1 MNKAVIY
8 ARYSSDS
15 QTEQSIDGQLRVCK
29 EYAEK
34 IGLIIVNE
42 YIDRAM
48 TGTNDKRPAL
58 QQMLYDSKNKG
69 FDFVLVYKLDRFS
82 RSRYDSSVNRAI
94 LLKNGVKL
102 ISATENISDAPE
114 GILLDSVLVGLAEYY
129 SVELSQ
135 KVKRGLK
142 ESRIKGLFTGGRTP
156 YGYNVVDKKVSV
168 NEEQANIVKLMF
180 DEYISGKCIKDIVKI
195 LHNKGIKNGY
205 GKDWTI
211 NSVSRILRN
220 ENYKG
225 CVYADGTVYTNIF
238 PAIISEQLFDEV
250 NEKLKISKRTS
261 AHHKTEVN
269 YLLSGKLICGKCGSL
284 MTGDSG
290 KGKLGTIYNYYKCFT
305 KKKNKS
311 KCDKKS
317 VSKNYI
323 EEIVLSTTQE
333 FMQHTNLKSIS
344 KVLADTYNKSIEKDT
359 ILESLNKELQ
369 DNNKKLKNILTA
381 LENGIFNDTTN
392 DRMKELEIRTK
403 EIKEKIASRQML
415 TIKPLSEELLYEYLK
430 SFKDLDY
437 SLENAKQRLI
447 DMFVNRVVL
456 YDDHCEIYFN
466 ITSDKSKQLK
476 LSEKPDISQEI
487 EYIENKKEQSS
498 PKGSDCSQLAGREG
512 FEPSRRFPDLQP

>member
-1 MNKAVIY
+1 MFN
-8 ARYSSDS
+8 
-15 QTEQSIDGQLRVCK
+15 Q
-29 EYAEK
+29 
-34 IGLIIVNE
+34 
-42 YIDRAM
+42 
-48 TGTNDKRPAL
+48 
-58 QQMLYDSKNKG
+58 
-69 FDFVLVYKLDRFS
+69 
-82 RSRYDSSVNRAI
+82 
-94 LLKNGVKL
+94 
-102 ISATENISDAPE
+102 
-114 GILLDSVLVGLAEYY
+114 YY
-129 SVELSQ
+129 SG
-135 KVKRGLK
+135 KR
-142 ESRIKGLFTGGRTP
+142 
-156 YGYNVVDKKVSV
+156 
-168 NEEQANIVKLMF
+168 
-180 DEYISGKCIKDIVKI
+180 IKDIVA
-195 LHNKGIKNGY
+195 LLSEKGIKNTY
-205 GKDWTI
+205 GKPWTI
-211 NSVSRILRN
+211 NMVSRVLRN
-220 ENYKG
+220 PNYKG
-225 CVYADGTVYTNIF
+225 CVYADNTCYTNIF
-238 PAIISEQLFDEV
+238 PVIVSEEVFDEV
-250 NEKLKISKRTS
+250 NARLKVAKRTS
-261 AHHKTEVN
+261 AHFKTDVN

-323 EEIVLSTTQE
+323 EEIVLSATQE

-392 DRMKELEIRTK
+392 DRMKELEIRIR

-415 TIKPLSEELLYEYLK
+415 TIKPLSEELIYEYLK

-476 LSEKPDISQEI
+476 LSEKPEISQKI
-487 EYIENKKEQSS
+487 EYIENKKEQSN
-498 PKGSDCSQLAGREG
+498 PKGSDCSQLAGEW
-512 FEPSRRFPDLQP
+512 

>member
-1 MNKAVIY
+1 
-8 ARYSSDS
+8 
-15 QTEQSIDGQLRVCK
+15 
-29 EYAEK
+29 
-34 IGLIIVNE
+34 
-42 YIDRAM
+42 
-48 TGTNDKRPAL
+48 
-58 QQMLYDSKNKG
+58 
-69 FDFVLVYKLDRFS
+69 
-82 RSRYDSSVNRAI
+82 
-94 LLKNGVKL
+94 
-102 ISATENISDAPE
+102 
-114 GILLDSVLVGLAEYY
+114 
-129 SVELSQ
+129 
-135 KVKRGLK
+135 
-142 ESRIKGLFTGGRTP
+142 
-156 YGYNVVDKKVSV
+156 
-168 NEEQANIVKLMF
+168 
-180 DEYISGKCIKDIVKI
+180 
-195 LHNKGIKNGY
+195 
-205 GKDWTI
+205 
-211 NSVSRILRN
+211 
-220 ENYKG
+220 
-225 CVYADGTVYTNIF
+225 
-238 PAIISEQLFDEV
+238 
-250 NEKLKISKRTS
+250 
-261 AHHKTEVN
+261 
-269 YLLSGKLICGKCGSL
+269 

-392 DRMKELEIRTK
+392 DRMKELEVRIR

-415 TIKPLSEELLYEYLK
+415 TIKPLSEELVYEYLK

-466 ITSDKSKQLK
+466 ITSDKSKELK

-487 EYIENKKEQSS
+487 EYIENKKEQSN
-498 PKGSDCSQLAGREG
+498 PKGSDCSQLAGLTK
-512 FEPSRRFPDLQP
+512 FKLNYAW

>member
-1 MNKAVIY
+1 MKN
-8 ARYSSDS
+8 R
-15 QTEQSIDGQLRVCK
+15 QTL
-29 EYAEK
+29 
-34 IGLIIVNE
+34 
-42 YIDRAM
+42 
-48 TGTNDKRPAL
+48 
-58 QQMLYDSKNKG
+58 
-69 FDFVLVYKLDRFS
+69 FVF
-82 RSRYDSSVNRAI
+82 NQ
-94 LLKNGVKL
+94 
-102 ISATENISDAPE
+102 
-114 GILLDSVLVGLAEYY
+114 YY
-129 SVELSQ
+129 SG
-135 KVKRGLK
+135 KR
-142 ESRIKGLFTGGRTP
+142 
-156 YGYNVVDKKVSV
+156 
-168 NEEQANIVKLMF
+168 
-180 DEYISGKCIKDIVKI
+180 IKDIVA
-195 LHNKGIKNGY
+195 LLSEKGIKNTY
-205 GKDWTI
+205 GKPWTI
-211 NSVSRILRN
+211 NMVSRVLRN
-220 ENYKG
+220 PNYKG
-225 CVYADGTVYTNIF
+225 CVYADNTCYTNIF
-238 PAIISEQLFDEV
+238 PVIVSEEVFDEV
-250 NEKLKISKRTS
+250 NARLKVAKRTS
-261 AHHKTEVN
+261 AHFKTDVN

-323 EEIVLSTTQE
+323 EEIVLSATQE

-392 DRMKELEIRTK
+392 DRMKELEIRIR

-415 TIKPLSEELLYEYLK
+415 TIKPLSEELIYEYLK

-476 LSEKPDISQEI
+476 LSEKSDLSQEI
-487 EYIENKKEQSS
+487 EYIENKKEQSN
-498 PKGSDCSQLAGREG
+498 PKGSDCSRLAEREG
-512 FEPSRRFPDLQP
+512 FEPSVQGLLNTRFRVWHFRPLRHLSKCLHYTAFPS